1 LSDPL
6 LETRGLTHRFGD
18 LIAVN
23 SVNLRVTPGEFH
35 SIIGP
40 NGAGKSTLFNLITGL
55 FSPTDGSIHFKDEE
69 ITTLVPYQ
77 TARRGIARSFQ
88 ITDIFEGLTAF
99 ENVRI
104 AAQVG
109 DDRHDSMWRRAD
121 SLADAEETADRVLNE
136 IGLAAAADQRASEFA
151 YGDRRKLE
159 IGLAVAN
166 DPDLLLLDEPTA
178 GMGREDTV
186 DTIQMIRQLGDEREF
201 TLMLIEHDLEIVMSV
216 SDTITVLQNGTV
228 IAEGGPDA
236 VRENPDVQEAYIGGD
251 MDE

>member
-1 LSDPL
+1 MNSPL
-6 LETRGLTHRFGD
+6 LETEGLTHHFGD
-18 LIAVN
+18 LIAIDGVD
-23 SVNLRVTPGEFH
+23 LRVTPGEFH
-35 SIIGP
+35 SVIGP

-55 FSPTDGSIHFKDEE
+55 FSPTEGLIRFKDEE
-69 ITTLVPYQ
+69 ITGLAPYQ

-88 ITDIFEGLTAF
+88 ITDVFEGLTAF

-109 DDRHDSMWRRAD
+109 DDHHDSMVRRAD
-121 SLADAEETADRVLNE
+121 SLTDAKEIADRVLNE
-136 IGLAAAADQRASEFA
+136 IGLGAAANQRASEFA

-178 GMGREDTV
+178 GMGREETV
-186 DTIQMIRQLGDEREF
+186 DTIRMIRQLGDERGF

-228 IAEGGPDA
+228 IAEGGPEA
-236 VRENPDVQEAYIGGD
+236 VREDPDVQEAYIGGGLS
-251 MDE
+251 E

>member
-1 LSDPL
+1 LSSPL
-6 LETRGLTHRFGD
+6 LETKELTHRFGD
-18 LIAVN
+18 LIAIN
-23 SVNLRVTPGEFH
+23 GVNLRVMPGEFH

-55 FSPTDGSIHFKDEE
+55 FSPTDGSIHFKDKE
-69 ITTLVPYQ
+69 ITTLAPYQ

-104 AAQVG
+104 AAQVD

-121 SLADAEETADRVLNE
+121 SLADAEETANQVLNE
-136 IGLAAAADQRASEFA
+136 IGLAAADQRASEFA

-159 IGLAVAN
+159 IGLVVAN

-186 DTIQMIRQLGDEREF
+186 DTIQMIRQLGDERGF

-228 IAEGGPDA
+228 IAEGGPEA
-236 VRENPDVQEAYIGGD
+236 VREDPDVQEAYIGGGLS
-251 MDE
+251 E